1 MSVRARLAA
10 ALAPARVAALACVA
24 AAPATAIEGDAA
36 SAPFAGDVPVLVEQ
50 AAAAGIE
57 HVYRG
62 AWEHF
67 VGGGVATFDCNADRM
82 PDLYVAGGAAPAALY
97 VNRSHE
103 GSDLLF
109 DRLTSEATDLEG
121 VIGAYPLDID
131 ADGHRD
137 LVVLRVGS
145 NRILKGGPDCTFTA
159 FPASLSLQA
168 GRGWTTAFA
177 ATFEPGLPG
186 PTLAFGNYVDRAA
199 PGSPWGTCEDN
210 ALLRPLSETPLRYA
224 EPIPLSPGHCALS
237 MLFTDWNRSGA
248 DALRIT
254 NDRHYHRDGE
264 EQMWRLDGGRWPR
277 RYTRADGWESL
288 VIWGMGIAEADL
300 DADGYPEY
308 ALSSMGDTRL
318 QKLDLE
324 QADDEPRPVYRDV
337 AWELGATAQR
347 PYTGDDPRPSTGW
360 HTRFA
365 DLNNDAR
372 LDLFI
377 AKGNVEAMSD
387 FAASDPDNLLL
398 GRGDGTFHEVGEAA
412 GLARD
417 TRGRGASVSD
427 LNADGLLDV
436 VVVNRAAPLALFRNA
451 GTRRSGPHRVP
462 AGQPDADGPT
472 AGDAAASGAP
482 VIGGNWIAVE
492 LRQDGINPD
501 AVGAR
506 LSIETGN
513 HVQSRRIGV
522 GGGHASG
529 AIGFVHVGLGVAERA
544 TLRIQ
549 WPDGEW
555 SAPHRLF
562 ANRHVVIT
570 RGDTHVMQWFAPGS

>member
-1 MSVRARLAA
+1 MTGVSAA
-10 ALAPARVAALACVA
+10 AVGGDDVDVA
-24 AAPATAIEGDAA
+24 D
-36 SAPFAGDVPVLVEQ
+36 APFAGDVPVLVEQ

-97 VNRSHE
+97 VNRSSE
-103 GSDLLF
+103 GSGLLF
-109 DRLTSEATDLEG
+109 EHRVSDTTDLDG

-137 LVVLRVGS
+137 LVVLRVGA

-159 FPASLSLQA
+159 FSASLSLQA

-210 ALLRPLSETPLRYA
+210 ALLRPLSEPPLRYA
-224 EPIPLSPGHCALS
+224 EPIALSPGHCALS
-237 MLFTDWNRSGA
+237 MLFTDWNRSGT

-264 EQMWRLDGGRWPR
+264 EQMWRLDVGQWPR

-360 HTRFA
+360 HTQFA

-398 GRGDGTFHEVGEAA
+398 GRGDGTFHEAGEAA

-436 VVVNRAAPLALFRNA
+436 VVVNRAAPLALFRNTGMRPANAA
-451 GTRRSGPHRVP
+451 GAT
-462 AGQPDADGPT
+462 
-472 AGDAAASGAP
+472 DAAGAP
-482 VIGGNWIAVE
+482 VGVAPAVAGGNWLAIE

-501 AVGAR
+501 AIGAR

-513 HVQSRRIGV
+513 RVQTRRIGS

-529 AIGFVHVGLGVAERA
+529 AIGFVHAGLGVAERA

-562 ANRHVVIT
+562 ANRHAIIT
-570 RGDTHVMQWFAPGS
+570 RNDTHVMQWFAPEP